1 MVADGNSFCYQ
12 PVEWYQELLPFATAL
27 SVDLLHLDIIKLR
40 FLHSAKSVSKEREK
54 RERER
59 ERERERNNYFQWQS
73 VTPHSMKSLRL
84 VTIQHW
90 FTQASQFFGR
100 KSHCWMDSPFNPVVI
115 LMLAYVRLAT
125 SSVATRLLTRLS
137 CSESWQVNT

>member
-40 FLHSAKSVSKEREK
+40 FLSSAKSVSKERE

-59 ERERERNNYFQWQS
+59 EGEREIEGKREKN
-73 VTPHSMKSLRL
+73 
-84 VTIQHW
+84 
-90 FTQASQFFGR
+90 
-100 KSHCWMDSPFNPVVI
+100 
-115 LMLAYVRLAT
+115 
-125 SSVATRLLTRLS
+125 
-137 CSESWQVNT
+137 